1 MLTHHAACRII
12 VIGMQLAYYGAAAI
26 KIRDYTFKDTHGR
39 ATYTPVPDWGWILET
54 VAGVLWLIIAAISA
68 CTLFPSLCAL
78 SDAHAALS
86 DAHAAKSPCRKLCMC
101 AAASSVLYV
110 FRMVPCAHTSL
121 RGACPDPGCL
131 TASSCSDAVG
141 TACNLQLHLLQSRDL
156 QA

>member
-68 CTLFPSLCAL
+68 CTLLPSLCAL
-78 SDAHAALS
+78 SDAHAAN
-86 DAHAAKSPCRKLCMC
+86 SPCRKLCMR

-110 FRMVPCAHTSL
+110 FRMVPCAHTSS
-121 RGACPDPGCL
+121 RGA
-131 TASSCSDAVG
+131 
-141 TACNLQLHLLQSRDL
+141 
-156 QA
+156 